1 MTRLCNSMKQNIRN
15 YYGAYMSVLLAFNA
29 IRTARV
35 CCTNPVETFFN

>member
-1 MTRLCNSMKQNIRN
+1 MTRLWNPMRQNIRN

-35 CCTNPVETFFN
+35 CYINPVETFFN

>member
-1 MTRLCNSMKQNIRN
+1 MTRLWNSMKQNIRN

-35 CCTNPVETFFN
+35 CCINPVETFLN